1 MQMDIQR
8 ASPSKQVDISEK
20 GRAEDGTII
29 SLNRRLFVQL
39 LAFGKAPD
47 SQNLVDSLEAAKM
60 EGALY
65 DDLNDPYGIALL
77 TFSED
82 PVFFVTTLRRFLR
95 QEPFSSLVPKPEYTM
110 MGRTYS
116 IGYET
121 DLERTL
127 ISRPIE
133 RLTDPMLPWAIWYPL
148 RRSGQFEQ
156 LPSEEQRKILMEHG
170 GIGRSYGEAG
180 LAHDIRLACHGLN
193 KEDNDFVIGLL
204 GRELHPLSRIVE
216 RMRKTKQTSQYLTNL
231 GPFFIGKVVWQNRE
245 I

>member
-1 MQMDIQR
+1 MDIQR
-8 ASPSKQVDISEK
+8 ASSTKQVDTSEK

-39 LAFGKAPD
+39 MAFGKAPD
-47 SQNLVDSLEAAKM
+47 TQHLIDSLEAA
-60 EGALY
+60 GLRGVLY
-65 DDLNDPYGIALL
+65 DDFNDPYGIALL

-82 PVFFVTTLRRFLR
+82 PEFFVTALRRYLR
-95 QEPFSSLVPKPEYTM
+95 QEPFSSLVPKTEYTM

-116 IGYET
+116 IGYES
-121 DLERTL
+121 DLERAL

-133 RLTDPMLPWAIWYPL
+133 RMTDPALPWAIWYPL

-156 LPSEEQRKILMEHG
+156 LPSEEQRKILREHG
-170 GIGRSYGEAG
+170 GIGRSYGEAD

-204 GRELHPLSRIVE
+204 GPELYPLSRIVE

-231 GPFFIGKVVWQNRE
+231 GPFFLGKVVWQNRE